1 MTAFIAQSVG
11 LLAMA
16 ANILAFQFKSRRN
29 IILCQLM
36 GSVFFAINMF
46 MLDALMGGILNI
58 VGIARALVYLKKDQ
72 IKIPIRWVTAL
83 FLIAYSA
90 SYVLVFTVFAKEA
103 TPQNLIVEVL
113 PIIGMSAMTIGLSG
127 TNAKRIRICG
137 FVNSPC
143 WLTYNSINFSIG
155 GILCEVFS
163 IISVILA
170 YLRLDTKRTTK
181 AEGEHLS

>member
-1 MTAFIAQSVG
+1 MYFIIAQIFG
-11 LLAMA
+11 
-16 ANILAFQFKSRRN
+16 ILGMGMNVLSYQCKEKKAL
-29 IILCQLM
+29 ITVQLF
-36 GSVFFAINMF
+36 GSLFFAINMF

-181 AEGEHLS
+181 TEGEHLS